1 MRISDWSSDVCS
13 SDLYALVKYDYSQA
27 LEILHREGATGL
39 RRIVEAFV
47 DNRSAIQKSAVI
59 RTRAGIAEPALSTR
73 DRMGRPAPELTDFF
87 RDYLQI
93 TRERNDQELTSDVKE
108 IVRLAL
114 LDNREFLPKG
124 GVATCVSRATGVLR
138 NAPEINEEVIRQA
151 VWVGAGQPDD
161 EIGRAN
167 V

>member
-27 LEILHREGATGL
+27 LEIVHREGATGL

-47 DNRSAIQKSAVI
+47 GNRSAIQKSAVI

-93 TRERNDQELTSDVKE
+93 TRERNDQELTRDVKE
-108 IVRLAL
+108 IVRPTK
-114 LDNREFLPKG
+114 RRVRK
-124 GVATCVSRATGVLR
+124 TCVRTSRYR
-138 NAPEINEEVIRQA
+138 
-151 VWVGAGQPDD
+151 
-161 EIGRAN
+161 
-167 V
+167 

>member
-1 MRISDWSSDVCS
+1 MIRRPPISTRTDTLFPFTTRFRS
-13 SDLYALVKYDYSQA
+13 
-27 LEILHREGATGL
+27 L
-39 RRIVEAFV
+39 RRIVEACV
-47 DNRSAIQKSAVI
+47 GNMSAIQKSAVI

-124 GVATCVSRATGVLR
+124 DRKSTRLNSSH
-138 NAPEINEEVIRQA
+138 
-151 VWVGAGQPDD
+151 
-161 EIGRAN
+161 
-167 V
+167 

>member
-1 MRISDWSSDVCS
+1 
-13 SDLYALVKYDYSQA
+13 
-27 LEILHREGATGL
+27 
-39 RRIVEAFV
+39 
-47 DNRSAIQKSAVI
+47 
-59 RTRAGIAEPALSTR
+59 
-73 DRMGRPAPELTDFF
+73 MGRPAPELTDFF

-161 EIGRAN
+161 DETKAKFDKSVDRLVRKKKLTGVGFAPAPAILPRPVTRTVHNEDRIEKATSREK
-167 V
+167 